1 MDIFFDELIFCY
13 CLEHSKHIF
22 TESAVDMVL
31 TKSQFAMKAINPDL
45 HLITSGWPHPQPPH
59 LEELRQIC
67 QEYYNTM
74 WKVES
79 EKYDEEFEL
88 MKKEFE
94 VAYTQTWSYDSTP
107 PSPPT
112 SLESPSPLAI
122 ASAEPV
128 SELSAPFWLF
138 RKTWSANTLHAL
150 FAFFP
155 LARLSKTL
163 GRYQSIRIHVEEFH
177 FRIFV
182 LNISHMFFYYRNVKK
197 KLCVQRIGV
206 KHPPTGSSWVPLTM
220 SSSFRCIG

>member
-1 MDIFFDELIFCY
+1 MIDERCGKPKSLEGASEGLIADPLFLAMMTISFLTLGRPQRLATY
-13 CLEHSKHIF
+13 SKDDDDDNSSS
-22 TESAVDMVL
+22 TLLSGQ
-31 TKSQFAMKAINPDL
+31 TPTPPS
-45 HLITSGWPHPQPPH
+45 HLD
-59 LEELRQIC
+59 ELRQIC

-138 RKTWSANTLHAL
+138 RKT
-150 FAFFP
+150 
-155 LARLSKTL
+155 
-163 GRYQSIRIHVEEFH
+163 
-177 FRIFV
+177 
-182 LNISHMFFYYRNVKK
+182 
-197 KLCVQRIGV
+197 
-206 KHPPTGSSWVPLTM
+206 
-220 SSSFRCIG
+220 

>member
-1 MDIFFDELIFCY
+1 MNGAANPKALKEPVKVWLLIIMFIKQLFIYDNDLQNGQIVKTGIFC
-13 CLEHSKHIF
+13 LTQWTGLFVLMMLAIF
-22 TESAVDMVL
+22 YSCVDDPL
-31 TKSQFAMKAINPDL
+31 RI
-45 HLITSGWPHPQPPH
+45 LISHHPIHRADPIPH

-163 GRYQSIRIHVEEFH
+163 GRS
-177 FRIFV
+177 
-182 LNISHMFFYYRNVKK
+182 
-197 KLCVQRIGV
+197 
-206 KHPPTGSSWVPLTM
+206 
-220 SSSFRCIG
+220 